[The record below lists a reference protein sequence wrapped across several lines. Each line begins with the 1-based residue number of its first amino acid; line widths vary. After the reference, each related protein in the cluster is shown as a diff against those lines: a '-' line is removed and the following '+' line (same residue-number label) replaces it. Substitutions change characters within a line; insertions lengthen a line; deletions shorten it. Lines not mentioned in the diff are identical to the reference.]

1 MIRKIIVLGLLAM
14 MALSANAQQQQPDSV
29 ADGKTPARVYFQ
41 NGKVHF
47 RSDNGKFHLWLDNR
61 VNLEAAVYSPSE
73 SVDGLTSKANKD
85 LENDDTHFRFSNGV
99 IVRRARFGIKA
110 ELYNWFAEFDVDFA
124 FNEVEL
130 KDMFLGY
137 KFNDHWSAK
146 LGNFKVP
153 MSMERLTSSKYLT
166 MAERPMP
173 VEAFADGRC
182 LGLAGTGWGRGWW
195 ASAGVFGR
203 SVDILQKERNRG
215 GDGWAVAGRVAFSP
229 INTSDMT
236 VHIGGYANYRRPA
249 GDGATDHT
257 VLFRT
262 LPESR
267 VDHRRFVQAEV
278 ENVDNY
284 TILGWELGF
293 RYDKFLAYGEYVFN
307 TIARHGYENLQRI
320 DLKNATFN
328 GWYAQASYMIL
339 GSSRQY
345 SPEDAEFGPMKINR
359 RGGNLEVA
367 ARVSNIN
374 MNDWHDSRA
383 YITGGKSIAWSG
395 SLNWYPISNVAVGL
409 SYTYVN
415 NDKYADSKGQITC
428 NGRSLKDTRPDG
440 IDFGIF
446 QMRAAVS
453 F

>member
-1 MIRKIIVLGLLAM
+1 MIKKLIIAM
-14 MALSANAQQQQPDSV
+14 MAVVALSAQAQEYVS
-29 ADGKTPARVYFQ
+29 ADTVSPARVYFQ
-41 NGKVHF
+41 KGKIHF
-47 RSDNGKFHLWLDNR
+47 RSNDGRFHLWFDNR
-61 VNLEAAVYSPSE
+61 VNLEAAIYSPTE

-85 LENDDTHFRFSNGV
+85 LENDDTHFRFSDGV
-99 IVRRARFGIKA
+99 IVRRARLGIKA
-110 ELYNWFAEFDVDFA
+110 ELDNWFAELDVDFA
-124 FNEVEL
+124 YNEVEI

-137 KFNDHWSAK
+137 KFNDHWNVRF
-146 LGNFKVP
+146 GNFKVP
-153 MSMERLTSSKYLT
+153 MSMERLTSSKYIN

-182 LGLAGTGWGRGWW
+182 LGLSGTGWGRGWW

-215 GDGWAVAGRVAFSP
+215 SDGWAVAGRAAFSP
-229 INTSDMT
+229 INNDQMT
-236 VHIGGYANYRRPA
+236 IHIGGYANYRRPA
-249 GDGATDHT
+249 DDGADDHT

-267 VDHRRFVQAEV
+267 VDHRRFVQSEV
-278 ENVDNY
+278 ANVDNY
-284 TILGWELGF
+284 TTLGWELGF

-307 TIARHGYENLQRI
+307 TIARHGYENMKQISLR
-320 DLKNATFN
+320 NAQFN

-339 GSSRQY
+339 GSNRRY
-345 SPEDAEFGPMKINR
+345 SPDDAEFGPMTVNR
-359 RGGNLEVA
+359 RGGNLEIA

-383 YITGGKSIAWSG
+383 YITGGKATAWSAA
-395 SLNWYPISNVAVGL
+395 LNWYPTANVALGL
-409 SYTYVN
+409 NYTFMN

-428 NGRSLKDTRPDG
+428 NGKKLSEVRPDG
-440 IDFGIF
+440 IDFSIF
-446 QMRAAVS
+446 QIRAIIS

>member
-1 MIRKIIVLGLLAM
+1 M
-14 MALSANAQQQQPDSV
+14 MALVAVGAQAQELPSPDSIS
-29 ADGKTPARVYFQ
+29 PAQVYFQ
-41 NGKVHF
+41 KGKLHF
-47 RSDNGKFHLWLDNR
+47 RSNDGRFHLWMDNR
-61 VNLEAAVYSPSE
+61 VNLEAAVYSPTE
-73 SVDGLTSKANKD
+73 SVDNLTSKLNKD
-85 LENDDTHFRFSNGV
+85 LENDDGQFRFSNGV
-99 IVRRARFGIKA
+99 IVRRARLGLKA
-110 ELYNWFAEFDVDFA
+110 ELDNWFAELDVDFA

-137 KFNDHWSAK
+137 RFNDHWNVRF
-146 LGNFKVP
+146 GNFKVP
-153 MSMERLTSSKYLT
+153 MSMERLTSSKYIT

-182 LGLAGTGWGRGWW
+182 LGLSGTGWGRGWW

-203 SVDILQKERNRG
+203 SVDIIQKERNRG
-215 GDGWAVAGRVAFSP
+215 SDGWAVAGRVAFSP
-229 INTSDMT
+229 INTDLMT
-236 VHIGGYANYRRPA
+236 IHIGGYANYRRPA
-249 GDGATDHT
+249 GDGATDHM

-284 TILGWELGF
+284 TTLGWELGF

-307 TIARHGYENLQRI
+307 SIARHGYENMQQISLR
-320 DLKNATFN
+320 NAQFN

-339 GSSRQY
+339 GSNRRY
-345 SPEDAEFGPMKINR
+345 SPDDAEFGPMIVNR
-359 RGGNLEVA
+359 RGGNLEIA

-383 YITGGKSIAWSG
+383 YITGGQATSWSAAI
-395 SLNWYPISNVAVGL
+395 NWYPSSNLALGL
-409 SYTYVN
+409 NYTFMN
-415 NDKYADSKGQITC
+415 NDKYADSKGQVTQ
-428 NGRSLKDTRPDG
+428 NGQKISVARPDG
-440 IDFGIF
+440 IDFSIF
-446 QMRAAVS
+446 QMRAVIS

>member
-1 MIRKIIVLGLLAM
+1 M
-14 MALSANAQQQQPDSV
+14 MALVAVGAQAQELPSPDSIS
-29 ADGKTPARVYFQ
+29 PAQVYFQ
-41 NGKVHF
+41 KGKLHF
-47 RSDNGKFHLWLDNR
+47 RSNDGRFHLWMDNR
-61 VNLEAAVYSPSE
+61 VNLEAAVYSPTE
-73 SVDGLTSKANKD
+73 SVDNLTSKLNKD
-85 LENDDTHFRFSNGV
+85 LENDDGQFRFSNGV
-99 IVRRARFGIKA
+99 IVRRARLGLKA
-110 ELYNWFAEFDVDFA
+110 ELDNWFAELDVDFA

-137 KFNDHWSAK
+137 RFNDHWNVRF
-146 LGNFKVP
+146 GNFKVP
-153 MSMERLTSSKYLT
+153 MSMERLTSSKYIT

-182 LGLAGTGWGRGWW
+182 LGLSGTGWGRGWW

-203 SVDILQKERNRG
+203 SVDIIQKERNRG
-215 GDGWAVAGRVAFSP
+215 SDGWAVAGRVAFSP
-229 INTSDMT
+229 INTDLMT
-236 VHIGGYANYRRPA
+236 IHIGGYANYRRPA
-249 GDGATDHT
+249 GDGASDHM

-307 TIARHGYENLQRI
+307 TIARHGYENMHQISLR
-320 DLKNATFN
+320 NAQFN

-339 GSSRQY
+339 GSNRRY
-345 SPEDAEFGPMKINR
+345 SPDDAEFGPMTVNR
-359 RGGNLEVA
+359 RGGNLELA

-383 YITGGKSIAWSG
+383 YITGGQATSWSAAI
-395 SLNWYPISNVAVGL
+395 NWYPSSNLALGL
-409 SYTYVN
+409 NYTFMN
-415 NDKYADSKGQITC
+415 NDKYADSKGQVTQ
-428 NGRSLKDTRPDG
+428 NGQKLSVARPDG
-440 IDFGIF
+440 IDFSIF
-446 QMRAAVS
+446 QMRAVIS